1 MDRHICMSLSFC
13 TGISVHGIGKN
24 QRNRTQVFLTQV
36 WQTQRAR
43 LQKSRSSWPAEVPQ
57 SLRHKTQ
64 DVMLNLS
71 CSAHY
76 TGSTANVTGLLPGQ
90 PEHGM
95 PAHNQHSVIQ
105 PFNLE
110 CFSSWL
116 IKIFFLSVYYLRLFQ
131 FSIIEKLWFSPIVQT
146 SQADNTRAV

>member
-24 QRNRTQVFLTQV
+24 QHNRTQVFLTQV
-36 WQTQRAR
+36 WQTQRVR

-90 PEHGM
+90 PEPGM

-110 CFSSWL
+110 CFSTWL
-116 IKIFFLSVYYLRLFQ
+116 IKFFFKCLLFETFSVFNY
-131 FSIIEKLWFSPIVQT
+131 
-146 SQADNTRAV
+146 